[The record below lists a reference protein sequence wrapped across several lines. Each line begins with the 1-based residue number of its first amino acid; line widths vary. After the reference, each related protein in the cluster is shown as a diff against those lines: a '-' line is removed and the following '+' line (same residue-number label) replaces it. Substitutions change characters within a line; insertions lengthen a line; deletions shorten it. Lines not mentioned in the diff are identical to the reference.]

1 MGPFSSIF
9 IWISHIITSV
19 CGICLLI
26 CTSISLNEH
35 LEKTFFDTQTSISFV
50 KDESNIYRM
59 MVGWGKFSN
68 HSTQTLFE
76 PLLWSWEMS
85 IQLFSLIPIDTVIW
99 LSSSTFIIQKYDW
112 RFQSKSSR
120 KIWCASI
127 AHFIY
132 DLRSKLTL
140 LPAWYRNKNVN
151 IHFPIYIHFLM
162 KINFRYYV

>member
-1 MGPFSSIF
+1 MKV
-9 IWISHIITSV
+9 T
-19 CGICLLI
+19 
-26 CTSISLNEH
+26 
-35 LEKTFFDTQTSISFV
+35 
-50 KDESNIYRM
+50 YM
-59 MVGWGKFSN
+59 MAGWGKLSN

-120 KIWCASI
+120 TIWCASI

-132 DLRSKLTL
+132 DLDK
-140 LPAWYRNKNVN
+140 
-151 IHFPIYIHFLM
+151 F
-162 KINFRYYV
+162 